1 MAGNIGPTLLDTLSA
16 AIDAEALPQA
26 WVLELSSFQLNDCS
40 SFEPTAATILNVSQ
54 DHLDWHGDMAS
65 YAAEFLK
72 RNPAYRAE
80 HARMQAHIASGSV
93 PRATAED
100 AFARRWGLS
109 FRLSAR

>member
-1 MAGNIGPTLLDTLSA
+1 MPPKPNRPHGRSNSLPN
-16 AIDAEALPQA
+16 AL
-26 WVLELSSFQLNDCS
+26 
-40 SFEPTAATILNVSQ
+40 
-54 DHLDWHGDMAS
+54 GRAS

-109 FRLSAR
+109 FRSLTG